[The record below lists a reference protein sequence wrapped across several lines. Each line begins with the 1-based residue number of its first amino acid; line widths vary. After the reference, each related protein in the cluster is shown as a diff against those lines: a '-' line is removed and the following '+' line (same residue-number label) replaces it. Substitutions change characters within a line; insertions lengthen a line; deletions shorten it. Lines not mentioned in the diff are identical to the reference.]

1 MMRELEVT
9 EMQMI
14 ELTEMAMIQMQM
26 IEMTE
31 AAKMGEGDRPK
42 DGDAGGHGI
51 LIMLE
56 Y

>member
-9 EMQMI
+9 EMQTI
-14 ELTEMAMIQMQM
+14 KLTEMAMIQMQM
-26 IEMTE
+26 IETRE
-31 AAKMGEGDRPK
+31 TAKMDEGDRPK